1 MAKQNQFLYWE
12 IISKNGSVAS
22 LNQMKLSLEY
32 LVREPKIKLDK
43 NPLLILIHGY
53 GSNEEDLFSFAAE
66 LPEEYYIVS
75 ARAPYNMQYGSY
87 AWYAINFD
95 ADENKFSDNEQAKT
109 SRDLIAKFI
118 DELVANYPI
127 DSNNVTLIGF
137 SQGTILSYAIAL
149 SHPEKVQRVVAMS
162 GYINPEILE
171 ENYLKNSF
179 TNLKIFASHGT
190 VDQVIPVEWGRKA
203 KPFLENLGINT
214 TYKEYPIG
222 HGVSPQNFYD
232 FKNWL
237 L

>member
-1 MAKQNQFLYWE
+1 MN
-12 IISKNGSVAS
+12 
-22 LNQMKLSLEY
+22 LSLEY

-43 NPLLILIHGY
+43 NPLLLLLHGY
-53 GSNEEDLFSFAAE
+53 GSNEQDLFSFAAE

-75 ARAPYNMQYGSY
+75 VRAPYNLQYGSY

-95 ADENKFSDNEQAKT
+95 ADQNKFSDNNQARI
-109 SRDLIAKFI
+109 SRDLIANFI
-118 DELVANYPI
+118 DELIDNFPI
-127 DSNNVTLIGF
+127 DARNVTLIGF
-137 SQGTILSYAIAL
+137 SQGTILSYAVAL

-171 ENYLKNSF
+171 DNYLKNSF
-179 TNLKIFASHGT
+179 SNLKVFASHGT
-190 VDQVIPVEWGRKA
+190 ADQVIPVEWGRKA
-203 KPFLENLGINT
+203 KPFLENLGIKIT
-214 TYKEYPIG
+214 FKEYPIG